1 MTQPPHVVALLD
13 QAAAAF
19 GAELVR
25 LTAAVAAG
33 IAESGREQTI
43 NDFTALFNRSNDF
56 NRVILAALLA
66 QALADRAIGAGR

>member
-19 GAELVR
+19 GAELDR

-43 NDFTALFNRSNDF
+43 NDFTAFFNRSNDF